1 MVGLD
6 LVVKFVNFLGSFERV
21 RKSKEADSN
30 FDMEL
35 KNHKEGKVFER
46 LFEVISMKAPKN

>member
-1 MVGLD
+1 MVGFD

-21 RKSKEADSN
+21 RKSKGADSN

-46 LFEVISMKAPKN
+46 FFEAISMKT